1 MRREKKNSVVPTF
14 FLCYNGNQ
22 EVSDMP
28 RKNQRN
34 TKSRIVDA
42 AWRLFYEQGYDD
54 TTVEDIIEESETS
67 KGSFYH
73 YFAGKDALLSSL
85 SYLFDEKYEE
95 LEKTVAPEMDCF
107 DKLMFYNEELFGMIE
122 NRISIDLLAR
132 LYSSQLITKSE
143 KHLLDRSRTY
153 YKLLRVTVV
162 EGQERGELRNDV
174 SANEI
179 VKAYALCER
188 ALLYDWC
195 ICNGEYGLKAYSQK
209 MLPMFMNEFRIQK
222 RQIEG

>member
-1 MRREKKNSVVPTF
+1 MSKKNS
-14 FLCYNGNQ
+14 
-22 EVSDMP
+22 
-28 RKNQRN
+28 RN
-34 TKSRIVDA
+34 TKSKIVDA

-54 TTVEDIIEESETS
+54 TTVEEIIEESGTS

-95 LEKTVAPEMDCF
+95 IEEEIDPGISSFE
-107 DKLMFYNEELFGMIE
+107 KLMLYNEELFGMIE

-143 KHLLDRSRTY
+143 KHLLDRNRTY
-153 YKLLRVTVV
+153 YKLLRLTVV
-162 EGQERGELRNDV
+162 KGQEDGELRSDV
-174 SANEI
+174 TANEI

-188 ALLYDWC
+188 GILYDWC
-195 ICNGEYGLKAYSQK
+195 ICNGEYALKDYSK
-209 MLPMFMNEFRIQK
+209 RMMPIFMSEFK
-222 RQIEG
+222 KK

>member
-1 MRREKKNSVVPTF
+1 MKGDEIVSRKNS
-14 FLCYNGNQ
+14 
-22 EVSDMP
+22 
-28 RKNQRN
+28 RN
-34 TKSRIVDA
+34 TKSKIVDA

-54 TTVEDIIEESETS
+54 TTVEDIIEESGTS

-95 LEKTVAPEMDCF
+95 IEEEIDPNISSFE
-107 DKLMFYNEELFGMIE
+107 KLMLYNEELFGMIE

-143 KHLLDRSRTY
+143 KHLLDRNRTY
-153 YKLLRVTVV
+153 YKLLRLTIIK
-162 EGQERGELRNDV
+162 GQEDGELRSDV
-174 SANEI
+174 TANEI

-188 ALLYDWC
+188 GLLYDWC
-195 ICNGEYGLKAYSQK
+195 ICNGEYALKDYSK
-209 MLPMFMNEFRIQK
+209 RMMPIFMSEFK
-222 RQIEG
+222 KK